1 MRGTNDSGGTIQSGN
16 GILARNTIINLFGQ
30 GIPLLVALVSFPL
43 LVKGLGTE
51 KFGVLNL
58 VWMIIG
64 YFSLFDLGVSRATTK
79 FVAENFAVEDLEG
92 LPRIIWTS
100 WSMLLVLGIAGGM
113 VLASI
118 NPLLVKSILNV
129 PDYLLQETSLCFYL
143 IAPAIPILLCTAGI
157 RGVLEAQQRFDLINV
172 VEMPAAVI
180 NYMVPLIVLLF
191 THSLTII
198 VAVLLISRMLVLFFY
213 IYICLYKT
221 LPLLRS
227 NIGVDRK
234 SLKRVLNFGGWLTVS
249 NIVGPVMVYMDR
261 FLIGALLTLS
271 AVSYY
276 VVPYTAVTKLWI
288 IPGSLLAVLFP
299 AFSGYF
305 IRDKSLF
312 ALQYRR
318 AVKFTFI
325 ALAPVVIVLTVLSRD
340 LMAIW
345 MGADFAE
352 NSAAVLAWIAVGVL
366 VNSLAQVPFTLIQA
380 AGRPDVTAKFHLLE
394 VVPYLVILWFLIIKF
409 GMVGAAVAWFLRV
422 AADAVLLFWYA
433 ARLLPPGKQGLG
445 FNIMVPATIL
455 LYVCAALPASLVSS
469 LVARLI
475 IISGIMIG
483 AVMAAWFLWMDISER
498 EMVRRNCCM
507 MVSMLRGV
515 TPR

>member
-1 MRGTNDSGGTIQSGN
+1 MSGSNDQEETVRSGS

-79 FVAENFAVEDLEG
+79 FVAEHLAVEDLKG
-92 LPRIIWTS
+92 LPRTVWTS
-100 WSMLLVLGIAGGM
+100 WIMLLGLGIAGGM

-118 NPLLVKSILNV
+118 NPLLVKTILNV
-129 PDYLLQETSLCFYL
+129 PDYLLKETSLCFYL
-143 IAPAIPILLCTAGI
+143 IAPAIPVVLCTAGI
-157 RGVLEAQQRFDLINV
+157 RGVLEAQQRFDLINA

-180 NYMVPLIVLLF
+180 NYVVPLIVLLF
-191 THSLTII
+191 THSLIVI
-198 VAVLLISRMLVLFFY
+198 VAVLLIGRMLVLFIY

-221 LPLLRS
+221 MPLLRS
-227 NIGVDRK
+227 NISVDRQ

-261 FLIGALLTLS
+261 FLIGTLLTLS

-325 ALAPVVIVLTVLSRD
+325 ASAPIVIPIAVLSSD
-340 LMAIW
+340 LMVIW

-352 NSAAVLAWIAVGVL
+352 NSAVVLAWIAVGVL

-380 AGRPDVTAKFHLLE
+380 AGRPDITAKFHLLE
-394 VVPYLVILWFLIIKF
+394 VIPYLGLLYYLIVYYGII
-409 GMVGAAVAWFLRV
+409 GAAIAWSLRV
-422 AADAVLLFWYA
+422 TADAIMLFWYA
-433 ARLLPPGKQGLG
+433 KRILPSDEDSLGFSVMISATLALYFCTALSARLFYGVAARFAVVLG
-445 FNIMVPATIL
+445 VMVL
-455 LYVCAALPASLVSS
+455 
-469 LVARLI
+469 
-475 IISGIMIG
+475 
-483 AVMAAWFLWMDISER
+483 AVLTAWFLWMDFSER
-498 EMVRRNCCM
+498 EMVRRNCRM
-507 MVSMLRGV
+507 MVSMIRGV
-515 TPR
+515 TPH